1 MSPFDQHDAD
11 CRCEWGVPGLDSLA
25 PAAVVI
31 VVDVLSFSTCV
42 DVAVGRGAAIL
53 PYPWNDASAADFAAA
68 HRAVLAGPRRTAR
81 YSLSPGSF
89 VDVSAGLRCVLP
101 SPNGATLAVRAAATG
116 ATVLAG
122 CLRNAAA
129 VATAARGLGAT
140 FSVCPAGER
149 WPDGSLRVAIEDWL
163 AAGAILRA
171 LPGRRS
177 AEATLAIAA
186 FESGQHSVQAL
197 LAASSSGRELIGR
210 GFGADVELA
219 AQVDVSNHAAR
230 LEEGAFIKLW
240 KPAVQPR
247 AMTSR

>member
-1 MSPFDQHDAD
+1 M
-11 CRCEWGVPGLDSLA
+11 
-25 PAAVVI
+25 
-31 VVDVLSFSTCV
+31 
-42 DVAVGRGAAIL
+42 
-53 PYPWNDASAADFAAA
+53 
-68 HRAVLAGPRRTAR
+68 
-81 YSLSPGSF
+81 
-89 VDVSAGLRCVLP
+89 LRP
-101 SPNGATLAVRAAATG
+101 SPRPHGDLVQR
-116 ATVLAG
+116 
-122 CLRNAAA
+122 
-129 VATAARGLGAT
+129 
-140 FSVCPAGER
+140 SVCVPPAN
-149 WPDGSLRVAIEDWL
+149 DGPMGRCASIEDWL

-240 KPAVQPR
+240 EPAVQPR